1 MLGRY
6 FRKFVIF
13 SRYRKEGIY
22 QPHSLLFMVSVAVAL
37 SLAVVS
43 FIILFIQSF
52 KCGIV
57 VALSLA
63 VVSFIILFIQ
73 SFKCGIVV
81 APQLL
86 SKNIS
91 RLGQLLN
98 AYDTYFYFLHVKNME
113 LYDDV

>member
-22 QPHSLLFMVSVAVAL
+22 QPHSLLFMVSVA
-37 SLAVVS
+37 
-43 FIILFIQSF
+43 
-52 KCGIV
+52 